1 MSATLLLEQCLN
13 GMQLGIMLF
22 LMSAGL
28 TLVFGIMNLVNLA
41 HGSFY
46 MVGAYL
52 CAFVYASTQS
62 FLLGVLA
69 GLGGA
74 LAIGLIAEVLI
85 FRRIYK
91 GDHLDHVLVTFG
103 LTLIFNDLVRL
114 IWGPAAL
121 FARVPNFLAGQ
132 INLFGLISYPAYRL
146 AIIIVGLAVA
156 VLLYLLLRHTRLGML
171 IRASA
176 SNRTMAS
183 ALGVNVVVLYA
194 LVFTLGAGLA
204 GLAGLMAGPIFTV
217 IPGMGDNVLIL
228 AFVVI
233 VVGGLGSVEGAF
245 CAALIIGLIDTLGRS
260 FMKPLFGLFL
270 DRAAADNSAP
280 AIASML
286 IYILMAIILFLRPQ
300 GLFPPKSR

>member
-46 MVGAYL
+46 MAGAYL
-52 CAFVYASTQS
+52 GAFVYASSQS
-62 FLLGVLA
+62 FLLGVVA

-74 LAIGLIAEVLI
+74 LLIGLIAEFLI

-103 LTLIFNDLVRL
+103 LTLIFNDLARL

-121 FARVPNFLAGQ
+121 FARVPPFLSGQ
-132 INLFGLISYPAYRL
+132 ANIFGLISYPAYRL
-146 AIIIVGLAVA
+146 AIIVVGLAVA
-156 VLLYLLLRHTRLGML
+156 ALLYVLLRHTRLGML

-194 LVFTLGAGLA
+194 LVFALGAGLA

-245 CAALIIGLIDTLGRS
+245 CAALVIGLIDTLGRS

-270 DRAAADNSAP
+270 ERAAADNSAP

-286 IYILMAIILFLRPQ
+286 IYILMAIILFFRPQ

>member
-46 MVGAYL
+46 MAGAYL
-52 CAFVYASTQS
+52 GASVYAWSQS
-62 FLLGVLA
+62 FLLGVIA

-74 LAIGLIAEVLI
+74 LLIGLIAEFLI

-103 LTLIFNDLVRL
+103 LTLIFNDLARL

-121 FARVPNFLAGQ
+121 FARVPPFLAGQ
-132 INLFGLISYPAYRL
+132 VNIFGLISYPAYRL
-146 AIIIVGLAVA
+146 AIIVVGLAVA
-156 VLLYLLLRHTRLGML
+156 ALLYGLLRHTRLGML

-194 LVFTLGAGLA
+194 LVFALGAGLA

-245 CAALIIGLIDTLGRS
+245 CAALVIGLIDTLGRS

-270 DRAAADNSAP
+270 ERAAADNSAP

-286 IYILMAIILFLRPQ
+286 IYILMAVILFFRPQ

>member
-46 MVGAYL
+46 MAGAYL
-52 CAFVYASTQS
+52 CAFVYASSQS
-62 FLLGVLA
+62 FLLGVIA

-74 LAIGLIAEVLI
+74 LAIGLIAEFLI

-103 LTLIFNDLVRL
+103 LTLIFNDLARL
-114 IWGPAAL
+114 IFGPAAL
-121 FARVPNFLAGQ
+121 FARVPGFLAGQ
-132 INLFGLISYPAYRL
+132 VNLFGVISYPAYRL
-146 AIIIVGLAVA
+146 AIIAVGLAVA
-156 VLLYLLLRHTRLGML
+156 ILLYVLLRHTRLGML

-194 LVFTLGAGLA
+194 LVFALGAGLA

-245 CAALIIGLIDTLGRS
+245 CAALLIGLIDTLGRS
-260 FMKPLFGLFL
+260 FLKPLFALFL
-270 DRAAADNSAP
+270 ERAAADNSAP

-286 IYILMAIILFLRPQ
+286 IYILMAVILFFRPQ